1 MAQDQETYRFP
12 LPNLG
17 KAEIQIFP
25 EQRGSLSL
33 ISSADAQ
40 EWGESEIQLIEGCS
54 YEYSLDDYILDD
66 AFGVVKKSSINPC
79 QGRIQP
85 KNYVG
90 TISIRVL
97 SQANH
102 QVCGELKLEV
112 RSIKLSYR
120 DHYRQMLSDI
130 ADSCNELIMQANSP
144 LVQNIEPLFSGDA
157 KTLYQR
163 FAFLKSVIDAEE
175 FTQAVQKIISAPV
188 TNWKNEETQKDSR
201 SVRRFS
207 RSQVRQLCSVGNSIM
222 VPEAHPLHYV
232 LERVPSKLNCM
243 TKSSTV
249 DTPENRFIKHAL
261 NTFLSICTEVSMK
274 AKPHTRLR
282 NEATQ
287 LAQAMEKYLN
297 NPIFREIAQPRIIPL
312 NSPILQR
319 KEGYRE
325 VFRVWLMYDLA
336 SRITWDGG
344 EDVYSG
350 GKKNVAVLYEY
361 WVYFRLLDMITQVF
375 KVKSEDIQHL
385 LSSSQ
390 DGLNLSLKQGK
401 CVAVKGLYETPT
413 RTLNVEFSYN
423 RTFSGNQDYP
433 KAGSWTNS
441 FRPDYTLSVWPYG
454 ISQNIA
460 EIEETI
466 VHIHFDAKYRVKDV
480 FDILGVDSNDGLA
493 LATAA
498 KDQDLLKMHAYRDA
512 IRRTAGAYVIYPG
525 DTILNKR
532 GFHEVIPG
540 LGAFTLNPGFRDL
553 DEEAIR
559 SFMKD
564 VAGHLLNRATQREK
578 IALKTYEVYKDVKS
592 KSVYAPMPVLT
603 GVNRGMIPDE
613 IYVLVVWYKD
623 FYHKRWVEQS
633 GYFNVRTGLKRGSLA
648 ITPQLAGTKY
658 LLLHSTNELK
668 SGNIYRLKD
677 EGPKIWSKDDLIQ
690 RRYPHAPSADFYLV
704 FSLAEKKVSQD
715 FQNQS
720 WDISKLGDYTGF
732 RGSAFPFAV
741 SMTDLMKVRVPQ
753 EGIPNHER

>member
-1 MAQDQETYRFP
+1 MARDQETFRYA

-25 EQRGSLSL
+25 EQRGSLFK
-33 ISSADAQ
+33 ISSAEAR

-54 YEYSLDDYILDD
+54 YEYKLDDYILDD

-97 SQANH
+97 SKTDNK
-102 QVCGELKLEV
+102 VCDELKLEV

-130 ADSCNELIMQANSP
+130 ADTCNELIMQANSP

-175 FTQAVQKIISAPV
+175 FTQAVQKIISSPV

-207 RSQVRQLCSVGNSIM
+207 RSQVRQLCSVRNSTS
-222 VPEAHPLHYV
+222 VPETHPLHQV
-232 LERVPSKLNCM
+232 LDRIPRKLNCM
-243 TKSSTV
+243 AKSSTV

-261 NTFLSICTEVSMK
+261 NTFLSICTEVSLK
-274 AKPHTRLR
+274 SRSNARLC

-287 LAQAMEKYLN
+287 LAKVMEQYLS
-297 NPIFREIAQPRIIPL
+297 NPIFRDIAVPRIIPL
-312 NSPILQR
+312 NSPVLQR

-350 GKKNVAVLYEY
+350 GKKDVAVLYEY
-361 WVYFRLLDMITQVF
+361 WVYFRLLDMIKQVF
-375 KVKSEDIQHL
+375 RVKPEDIQHL
-385 LSSSQ
+385 LSNSQ
-390 DGLNLSLKQGK
+390 NGLNLSLKQGK

-423 RTFSGNQDYP
+423 RTFSGNKDYP

-441 FRPDYTLSVWPYG
+441 FRPDYTLSVWPFG
-454 ISQNIA
+454 ISQHIA
-460 EIEETI
+460 ELEETI

-480 FDILGVDSNDGLA
+480 LDILGVEEIDGQE
-493 LATAA
+493 LATEA
-498 KDQDLLKMHAYRDA
+498 KAQDLLKMHAYRDA

-540 LGAFTLNPGFRDL
+540 LGAFTLNPGYRNL
-553 DEEAIR
+553 DEESIR
-559 SFMKD
+559 SFMKE
-564 VAGHLLNRATQREK
+564 VADHLLNRATQREK
-578 IALKTYEVYKDVKS
+578 IALKTYEVYKDTES
-592 KSVYAPMPVLT
+592 QSVYAPMPVLT
-603 GVNRGMIPDE
+603 GLNRDMIPDE
-613 IYVLVVWYKD
+613 VYVLVVWYKD
-623 FYHKRWVEQS
+623 FYHKNWAEKS
-633 GYFNVRTGLKRGSLA
+633 GYFNVRTGLKRGSLP

-658 LLLHSTNELK
+658 LLLHSTNELIT
-668 SGNIYRLKD
+668 GNIYRLKD

-690 RRYPHAPSADFYLV
+690 RKYPHVPSADFYLV
-704 FSLAEKKVSQD
+704 FSLGEKKVSQD
-715 FQNQS
+715 FQNLR

-732 RGSAFPFAV
+732 RGSAFPFVV
-741 SMTDLMKVRVPQ
+741 SMTDLMKVQVPQ
-753 EGIPNHER
+753 KGMPAP